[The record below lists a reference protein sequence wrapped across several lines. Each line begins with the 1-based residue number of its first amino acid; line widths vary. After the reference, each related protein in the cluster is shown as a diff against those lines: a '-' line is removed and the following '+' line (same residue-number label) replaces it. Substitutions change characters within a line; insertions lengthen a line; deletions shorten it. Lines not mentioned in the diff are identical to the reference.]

1 MTVAQRFREKFGRVP
16 EVVVRSPGR
25 VNLIGEHTD
34 YNDGLVL
41 PAAIDLGTDIA
52 AASRSDRVLRVV
64 AEHFDAQDVVSLDD
78 FDPTAGAPWTKY
90 VRGIASLLPN
100 LGVDPVGADILVSGD
115 LPLGAGL
122 SSSAS
127 LEMGVGLT
135 MCTLAGF
142 EPDLVE
148 LALLAQR
155 VENEVVGVQ
164 SGLMDQLAVAGGRS
178 GHALHIDC
186 RSLETTL
193 VPFPK
198 DLRLL
203 VLDSA
208 VPRSLT
214 ATDYNRRREEC
225 DTALDL
231 IQAIQ
236 PTVSSLRDLTIDQLE
251 RLQTHM
257 PDVAFRRARHVVT
270 ENRRVSDVVD
280 ALMTGDVD
288 AVGTLFAQGHASLRD
303 DFEVSCEEIEVLVRL
318 AASTDGV
325 HATRLTGAG
334 FGGCVVSLVDA
345 SHAETAAASIV
356 SAYNETTKLTGR
368 AYVCRPA
375 DGCTTDAEQT

>member
-1 MTVAQRFREKFGRVP
+1 MTVAQRFLSEFGRHP

-64 AEHFDAQDVVSLDD
+64 AEHFDAQDAVSLGE
-78 FDPTAGAPWTKY
+78 FDPTAGPPWTKY
-90 VRGIASLLPN
+90 VRGIASLLPD
-100 LGVDPVGADILVSGD
+100 LGVDPVGADMLVSGD

-127 LEMGVGLT
+127 LEMGAGLT
-135 MCTLAGF
+135 LCTLAGF

-148 LALLAQR
+148 LARLAQR
-155 VENEVVGVQ
+155 VENEIVGVQ

-193 VPFPK
+193 VPFPE

-203 VLDSA
+203 ILDSA

-214 ATDYNRRREEC
+214 DTDYNRRREEC
-225 DTALDL
+225 ETALEL
-231 IQAIQ
+231 IQTME

-251 RLQTHM
+251 RFEPRM
-257 PDVAFRRARHVVT
+257 PDVAYRRARHVIT
-270 ENRRVSDVVD
+270 ENRRVSEVVD
-280 ALMTGDVD
+280 AFVTSDFD
-288 AVGTLFAQGHASLRD
+288 AIGRRFAEGHASLRD
-303 DFEVSCEEIEVLVRL
+303 DFEVSCEEIELLVGL
-318 AASTDGV
+318 AASTAGV
-325 HATRLTGAG
+325 RATRLTGAG

-345 SHAETAAASIV
+345 LQAETAAAAIV
-356 SAYNETTKLTGR
+356 TAYNETTTLPGR
-368 AYVCRPA
+368 AYVCNPA
-375 DGCTTDAEQT
+375 DGCGVEAEAT